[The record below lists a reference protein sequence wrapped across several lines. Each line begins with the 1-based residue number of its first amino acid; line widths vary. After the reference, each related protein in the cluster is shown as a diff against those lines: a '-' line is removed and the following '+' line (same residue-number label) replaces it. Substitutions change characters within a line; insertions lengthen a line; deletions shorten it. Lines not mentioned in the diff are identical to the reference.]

1 MKVQRA
7 AMIKRQVRTHNYM
20 PDESS
25 LFSNEVERMRA
36 LIVHPELPITQKSQ
50 SERRRSSQAMVE
62 EICSLTRAIDL
73 DIIGVETFN
82 VTKVQAG
89 YLLGKGQCDIIA
101 EICENDEPDIV
112 VVNHVLSPVQQ
123 RNLEKAFK
131 AKVIDRTGLILE
143 IFGARA
149 QTKEG
154 RLQVD
159 LAALEYQKS
168 RLVRSWTHLERQ
180 RGGAGFMG
188 GPGERQIE
196 LDRRIISDK
205 ITKLKKE
212 LETVKRTRE
221 LGRKARA
228 RVPFPVV
235 ALVGYTNAGKSTLF
249 NKLTNSEVFAQD
261 LLFATLDPTLRKL
274 ELPNGLQVILS
285 DTVGFISELPT
296 HLIAAFRATLEE
308 TLHADVILHVCDVAG
323 DDFEAQYQDVID
335 ILEDLDIKY
344 ESDERVLEVY
354 NKIDAIEDA
363 DTLNDLKRKSKY
375 DERIIPIS
383 AISGAGVDELLAR
396 LEKLVAASYH
406 EIECDIPYADGRAL
420 AWLYDHGD
428 VLKREDTEKGIYIA
442 VRLSGVDLSRFN
454 GQYHYARSV

>member
-1 MKVQRA
+1 
-7 AMIKRQVRTHNYM
+7 MIKRQVRTHNYM

-25 LFSNEVERMRA
+25 LFSNEVKRMRA

-101 EICENDEPDIV
+101 EICENYEPDIV

-323 DDFEAQYQDVID
+323 DDFEAQYQDVVD
-335 ILEDLDIKY
+335 ILEDLDINY

-442 VRLSGVDLSRFN
+442 VRLSGADLSRFN
-454 GQYHYARSV
+454 GQYHYARSAQ

>member
-1 MKVQRA
+1 
-7 AMIKRQVRTHNYM
+7 M

-323 DDFEAQYQDVID
+323 DDFEAQYQDVVD
-335 ILEDLDIKY
+335 ILEELDIKY
-344 ESDERVLEVY
+344 DSDERVLEVY
-354 NKIDAIEDA
+354 NKIDAIEDD

-442 VRLSGVDLSRFN
+442 VRLSGADLSRFN
-454 GQYHYARSV
+454 GQYHYARSA